1 MRMFKAVGMAMLVAG
16 LTLGLAVAASAASSS
31 ATVNASF
38 QIPSWIALTVVGDG
52 DVGFGEIAGAGG
64 YVGNDDTELRVLSTT
79 SWSLS
84 SAILWGASTVPT
96 GASQSI
102 IESVL
107 SLSMSADSGTW
118 GLHSVVVDYEMN
130 VEEGDLAELPVGD
143 YNLVIQ
149 YTATT
154 D

>member
-1 MRMFKAVGMAMLVAG
+1 MRMLKTIGMMMLVAG
-16 LTLGLAVAASAASSS
+16 AVFGLAVGVTAADSS

-38 QIPSWIALTVVGDG
+38 RIPSWIALAVVGNG
-52 DVGFGEIAGAGG
+52 DVDFGEIAGAGG
-64 YVGNDDTELRVLSTT
+64 YAGDNDTNLRVLSTT

-84 SAILWGASTVPT
+84 SAILWGSSTYPA
-96 GASQSI
+96 GASQSV
-102 IESVL
+102 IESAL
-107 SLSMSADSGTW
+107 ALTISSDSGTW
-118 GLHSVVVDYEMN
+118 GLHSILVEYEMN
-130 VEEGDLAELPVGD
+130 VVDEDLAELPVGD

>member
-1 MRMFKAVGMAMLVAG
+1 MRMLKTVGMTMLVAG
-16 LTLGLAVAASAASSS
+16 LILGAGVAVVAASSS

-38 QIPSWIALTVVGDG
+38 QIPSWIALAVVGDG

-64 YVGNDDTELRVLSTT
+64 YAGNNETELRVISTT
-79 SWSLS
+79 SWSLT
-84 SAILWGASTVPT
+84 SAILWDSSTVPT

-102 IESVL
+102 IESAL
-107 SLSMSADSGTW
+107 SLTMSAESGTW
-118 GLHSVVVDYEMN
+118 GLHSVLVEYEMN
-130 VEEGDLAELPVGD
+130 VEEDDLAELPVGD
-143 YNLVIQ
+143 YNVVIQ